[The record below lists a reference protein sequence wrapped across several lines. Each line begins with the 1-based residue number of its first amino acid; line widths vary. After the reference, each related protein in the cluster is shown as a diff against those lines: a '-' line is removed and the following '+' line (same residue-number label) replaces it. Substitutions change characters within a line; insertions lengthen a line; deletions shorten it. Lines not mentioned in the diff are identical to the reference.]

1 MKQLRMLLIGQ
12 SFAILACNNPASSS
26 QSADS
31 SMTQTAS
38 SKSLAANLSGCYEY
52 NIGQDTIRLTLKV
65 DSNLVSGTLFY
76 DMYEKDKAK
85 GTLKGIIKDSLIETS
100 YHFNAEGMD
109 SESEILFQFKNDSLY
124 MGEGAQSFKDG
135 KTIFQDHNKVQFKT
149 AFRKIS
155 CP

>member
-1 MKQLRMLLIGQ
+1 MKQFRMLLTGL
-12 SFAILACNNPASSS
+12 SFAILSCNNPTSTN
-26 QSADS
+26 QITDS
-31 SMTQTAS
+31 SMAKTAS

-52 NIGQDTIRLTLKV
+52 NIGQDTVRLTLKI

-85 GTLKGIIKDSLIETS
+85 GTLKGFIKDSLIETS
-100 YHFNAEGMD
+100 YLFNAEGMD

-124 MGEGAQSFKDG
+124 MGEGAQSFKYG

-149 AFRKIS
+149 AFRKIN